1 MVFVMWAVLLSSYY
15 FKQMY
20 YRQWDVFSQLYGFGI
35 TDLLCIFDILLCAAP
50 RNSQYTLYWR
60 DMIPDLRRQ

>member
-35 TDLLCIFDILLCAAP
+35 TDLLYIFDILLCAAP
-50 RNSQYTLYWR
+50 RNSR
-60 DMIPDLRRQ
+60 DPPWQRAYHT